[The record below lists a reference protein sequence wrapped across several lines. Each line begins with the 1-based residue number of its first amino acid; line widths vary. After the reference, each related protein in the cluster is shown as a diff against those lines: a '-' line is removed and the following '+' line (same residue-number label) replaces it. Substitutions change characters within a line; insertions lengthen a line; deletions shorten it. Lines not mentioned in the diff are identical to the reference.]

1 MKTTVEQ
8 RNFLRKLRETKSS
21 PSDIQETSVIQV
33 NAATAYLDSLPRRRK
48 GAFHLFLGTRYL
60 SKLRLSTPVMMLT
73 ESSTLN

>member
-8 RNFLRKLRETKSS
+8 RNFLRKLREAKSS

-33 NAATAYLDSLPRRRK
+33 NAATDYLDSRPAKRK

-60 SKLRLSTPVMMLT
+60 SKMNLSNPVLLLT
-73 ESSTLN
+73 YEN